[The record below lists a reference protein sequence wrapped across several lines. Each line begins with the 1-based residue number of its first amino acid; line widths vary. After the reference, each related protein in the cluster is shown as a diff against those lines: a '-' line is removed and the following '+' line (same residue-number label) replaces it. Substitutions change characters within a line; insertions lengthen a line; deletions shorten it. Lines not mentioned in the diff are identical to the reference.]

1 MRILLSARVSMAV
14 GSALVLLASG
24 CDPNGFREVDR
35 SARSGSPISSFADH
49 PDRFLGSE
57 DPRFVGDAACVP
69 CHGDV
74 VDRYRDTNHG
84 RSLSSFDP
92 ADAPEGF
99 EGPLLPDGSGAPV
112 PVGWVHSPVDG
123 LLYQATL
130 DGARLVQREM
140 LRAEDGRGVTHDVTF
155 PADQVIGSGNQTRS
169 YLMIRNGRVTQMPLT
184 WYAHQARW
192 DLSPGYAEANDRF
205 SRPIILQCLAC
216 HGDLPRLEPHTQNV
230 FAELPRAISCERC
243 HGPGAEHVDR
253 RVAGDAPGDGDGLG
267 DPWIVNPARLDR
279 AAELAVCAQCHLAGV
294 IAYPDR
300 EDPMTFRPGMELAE
314 NRAVYVPALQLE
326 DPDWVGIDSHPIRLA
341 RSACFQATEMT
352 CTTCHLSHAPGAEV
366 PPDHYRNRCADC
378 HGGLAPPSSA
388 STRSEPVGAGELC
401 SRPGLMT
408 PQEARS
414 GDCVGCH
421 LTAGGTSDVPHVRFT
436 DHWIQRV
443 PRPPLLPEAGRPVI
457 DSPIPVALVEVS
469 ALGMLARPELLL
481 HRSEALQSSL
491 RTEALFHFYETMHRH
506 PDYLP
511 QVVAAG
517 REMLH
522 ADSGVDA
529 GGGARGDATAE
540 ARIALARALLE
551 MDSVTAA
558 EGVLEETVRRYP
570 EHPWSHFI
578 LGALLEERR
587 GLPADALPHLD
598 RALALQPR
606 LNEARAKRAE
616 TLYALGRR
624 GEALRELETVVEDE
638 PLHRPRSWF
647 NLGILR
653 REMGDAQGAALAF
666 QAAADTDP
674 RNAEPLLQL
683 GTLQMEQGD
692 LEAAEAIFRRA
703 VAADPD
709 HPGAH
714 GSLALVLLEVGRM
727 DEGRD
732 RLRRVLELD
741 PGNQAARDLLAQV
754 GG

>member
-1 MRILLSARVSMAV
+1 VRILLSAPMSMAA
-14 GSALVLLASG
+14 GAALVLLASG
-24 CDPNGFREVDR
+24 CDPNGSHGADP
-35 SARSGSPISSFADH
+35 SARSGSPVSSFAAH

-57 DPRFVGDAACVP
+57 DPGFVGDAACVP

-84 RSLSSFDP
+84 RSLSDFDP
-92 ADAPEGF
+92 ASAPERFGGPSLPGTPGSPVS
-99 EGPLLPDGSGAPV
+99 EG
-112 PVGWVHSPVDG
+112 WIHSPVDG
-123 LLYQATL
+123 LHYQAAL
-130 DGARLVQREM
+130 DGDRLVQREV
-140 LRAEDGRGVTHDVTF
+140 LRTEDGRGVAHDVTF

-169 YLMIRNGRVTQMPLT
+169 FLMIRNGRVTQMPLT

-243 HGPGAEHVDR
+243 HGPGADHVDR
-253 RVAGDAPGDGDGLG
+253 RVAGDAPGDGDEVG

-279 AAELAVCAQCHLAGV
+279 TAELAVCAQCHLAGV

-352 CTTCHLSHAPGAEV
+352 CTTCHLSHTAGTEV
-366 PPDHYRNRCADC
+366 PPDHFRSRCVDC
-378 HGGLAPPSSA
+378 HGGMTPSISPTAPSDPA
-388 STRSEPVGAGELC
+388 RGGDLC
-401 SRPGLMT
+401 SRPGVASSA
-408 PQEARS
+408 EAVS

-443 PRPPLLPEAGRPVI
+443 PRPPLPPEAGRPVI
-457 DSPIPVALVEVS
+457 DSPVPVALVEVS

-481 HRSEALQSSL
+481 HRSDALQSSL

-506 PDYLP
+506 SGYLS

-517 REMLH
+517 REALG
-522 ADSGVDA
+522 AEPGGRTSGDSG
-529 GGGARGDATAE
+529 GDATAE

-578 LGALLEERR
+578 LGALLDERR
-587 GLPADALPHLD
+587 GRPADALPHLD

-616 TLYALGRR
+616 ILYALGRR
-624 GEALRELETVVEDE
+624 GEALRELERVVEDE
-638 PLHRPRSWF
+638 PVHRPRSWF

-653 REMGDAQGAALAF
+653 REMGDAPGAALAF

-714 GSLALVLLEVGRM
+714 GSLALVLLEVGRV
-727 DEGRD
+727 DEGRA

-741 PGNQAARDLLAQV
+741 PGNQAARNLLAEV